1 MDGIFGGKNVPVN
14 VRDFQWKTF
23 TPMQLNMDGWESN
36 PKYPHIL
43 GEPAASI
50 NRWYLKMKSEFMPYT
65 YTLAHEALDGKP
77 MIRAMFLD
85 YPNDY
90 TLGTATRYQFLY
102 GPYVLVAPV
111 YQETKADDK
120 GNDVRN
126 GIYLPEG
133 NWIDYFTGD
142 LYQGGRV
149 INNYEA
155 PLWKLPFFIKQGA
168 ILPMAEAHN
177 NVLSLIHI

>member
-1 MDGIFGGKNVPVN
+1 MV
-14 VRDFQWKTF
+14 
-23 TPMQLNMDGWESN
+23 
-36 PKYPHIL
+36 
-43 GEPAASI
+43 
-50 NRWYLKMKSEFMPYT
+50 
-65 YTLAHEALDGKP
+65 
-77 MIRAMFLD
+77 RAMFLD

-111 YQETKADDK
+111 YQNTQADAD

-142 LYQGGRV
+142 LYQGGR
-149 INNYEA
+149 ILNNFEA
-155 PLWKLPFFIKQGA
+155 PLWKLPLFIKQGA
-168 ILPMAEAHN
+168 ILPMTAAHN
-177 NVLSLIHI
+177 NVSQMDKHLRVYELYAYSGGYPFSISGDIRSVPS

>member
-1 MDGIFGGKNVPVN
+1 
-14 VRDFQWKTF
+14 
-23 TPMQLNMDGWESN
+23 
-36 PKYPHIL
+36 
-43 GEPAASI
+43 
-50 NRWYLKMKSEFMPYT
+50 
-65 YTLAHEALDGKP
+65 
-77 MIRAMFLD
+77 MFLD

-111 YQETKADDK
+111 YQNTQADAD

-142 LYQGGRV
+142 LYQGGR
-149 INNYEA
+149 ILNNFEA
-155 PLWKLPFFIKQGA
+155 PLWKLPLFIKQGA
-168 ILPMAEAHN
+168 ILPMTAAHN
-177 NVLSLIHI
+177 NVSQMDKHLRVYELYPAGDTEFTELRRRWSV